1 MTTLTSEYYQ
11 LLFAKEKD
19 AVLVIAAHSGQI
31 LAANQAA
38 VSLYGYA
45 EVQLLRMPVFA
56 LSEDQEHSPQYLATA
71 SAEDALVFPLRWHKK
86 HDGTRFPVEISNYR
100 MVQNE
105 EVQVLAVI
113 RDISERLAQ
122 QHLLAER
129 ERTFRLIYEDA
140 PVMLY
145 SFDNTGNITNVNRYW
160 LETTGYRREEVVGH
174 NIAAFITPKSMQQV
188 LQVYRPQLWGQGELR
203 GAEYELLQ
211 RNGRILLIE
220 MHAVVT
226 ENLNDRPTAIAVM
239 HNITER
245 RRAEQQQRLA
255 TQVFHNA
262 SEGILIT
269 DAKTRIIA
277 VNPAFTNIT
286 GYSADRAVGK
296 RSRMFS
302 PEDPTLLN
310 ESMLES
316 LQHSGHWQ
324 GEMLDRRANGE
335 VYPAWLSISAV
346 RDEGSLDISHYVGV
360 FTDITERKKNEQQL
374 HFMANHDVLT
384 KLPNRALFHDRL
396 NHAIANASRQQL
408 QLAVLFIDLDRFKL
422 INDTLG
428 HAAGDEVLRAL
439 SRRLLHCL
447 RDTDTLARP
456 AGDEFTAV
464 LEGIHQA
471 NDAAVVAQRMLQALE
486 PPVLFD
492 NQQIFMSASIGI
504 ALYPTDAV
512 EAATLLKFADVA
524 MYRAKEQGKNNF
536 QFYSAEMNAVSLE
549 RLLIENS
556 LRNALEREQLV
567 VFYQPQVDSRSGKI
581 VGAEALLRWRHPQ
594 LGMIPPSRFIAI
606 AEETGLI
613 AAMGE
618 WVLRQACLHLVAW
631 GQAGYALSIAV
642 NLSARQFLQGNIAR
656 SVAKILQE
664 TGANPQC
671 LELEITESMIMR
683 NPDEAIEMMHALNG
697 LGVKLAIDDFGT
709 GYSSLSTLKRF
720 PIDTLKVDRSFIQ
733 NIPNDS
739 QDMAITEAVVQMAK
753 SLKLAVVAEGVET
766 EEQQVFLSELGCDYL
781 QGYLISPPVA
791 VGEFLPLL
799 SRTFLVSR
807 CLT

>member
-1 MTTLTSEYYQ
+1 MTTLTNGYYQ

-19 AVLVIAAHSGQI
+19 AVLVINGLTGRI

-38 VSLYGYA
+38 QQLYGYS
-45 EVQLLRMPVFA
+45 ESVLLSLTVFA
-56 LSEDQEHSPQYLATA
+56 LSEDPQRSKQYLAA
-71 SAEDALVFPLRWHKK
+71 ACVEESVVFPICWHKK
-86 HDGTRFPVEISNYR
+86 QDGVRFPVEVSNYC
-100 MVQNE
+100 MAQGKE
-105 EVQVLAVI
+105 TQVLAII
-113 RDISERLAQ
+113 RDISERVTQ
-122 QHLLAER
+122 QQLLAER
-129 ERTFRLIYEDA
+129 ERTFRLIYDDA

-145 SFDNTGNITNVNRYW
+145 SFDNNGTITNVNRYW
-160 LETTGYRREEVVGH
+160 LETTGYTREEVLGR
-174 NIAAFITPKSMQQV
+174 NISAFITAESMQRV
-188 LQVYRPQLWGQGELR
+188 LQIYRPQLWGTGELR
-203 GAEYELLQ
+203 GAEYELVQ
-211 RNGRILLIE
+211 RDGHVLRIE

-226 ENLNDRPTAIAVM
+226 ENLNDQPTAIAVM

-245 RRAEQQQRLA
+245 RQAEQQQRLA
-255 TQVFHNA
+255 TQVFQNA

-269 DAKTRIIA
+269 DAQTRIVA

-286 GYSADRAVGK
+286 GYSAIRAVGK
-296 RSRMFS
+296 CSRMFS

-310 ESMLES
+310 ESMLNS
-316 LQHSGHWQ
+316 LRQSGHWQ
-324 GEMLDRRANGE
+324 GEMLDRRVNGE

-346 RDEGSLDISHYVGV
+346 RDENSAEISHYVGV
-360 FTDITERKKNEQQL
+360 FTDITERKKNEEQL

-428 HAAGDEVLRAL
+428 HAAGDEVLRVL

-471 NDAAVVAQRMLQALE
+471 NDATVVAQRMLQALA
-486 PPVLFD
+486 PPVLYD
-492 NQQIFMSASIGI
+492 HQQIFMSASIGI

-556 LRNALEREQLV
+556 LRHAIERAQLV
-567 VFYQPQVDSRSGKI
+567 VFYQPQVDSRTGKI

-613 AAMGE
+613 VAMGE
-618 WVLRQACLHLVAW
+618 WVLQQACVHWATWAALGHE
-631 GQAGYALSIAV
+631 LSIAV
-642 NLSARQFLQGNIAR
+642 NLSARQFLQGNIAD

-664 TGANPQC
+664 TKVNPAC

-683 NPDEAIEMMHALNG
+683 NPDEAIEMMHALNA

-720 PIDTLKVDRSFIQ
+720 PIDTLKIDRSFIQ
-733 NIPNDS
+733 NIPNDT
-739 QDMAITEAVVQMAK
+739 QDMAITEAIVQMAK

-766 EEQQVFLSELGCDYL
+766 LAQQEFLSKLECDYL
-781 QGYLISPPVA
+781 QGYVISPPVA
-791 VGEFLPLL
+791 LNEFLPLL
-799 SRTFLVSR
+799 SRTFSM
-807 CLT
+807 